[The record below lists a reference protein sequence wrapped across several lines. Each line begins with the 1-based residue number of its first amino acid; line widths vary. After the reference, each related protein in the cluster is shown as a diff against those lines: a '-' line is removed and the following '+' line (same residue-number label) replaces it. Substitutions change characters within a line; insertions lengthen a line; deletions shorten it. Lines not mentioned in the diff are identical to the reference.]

1 MFFRVGLHPDSSRIL
16 VNFLRPIASFH
27 TKIFFRMNDNEWSK
41 MTRRRA
47 GETKMDFHRR
57 RSKKIPLKMMVMCFV
72 DTGIVMT
79 IMMMIVS
86 RL

>member
-1 MFFRVGLHPDSSRIL
+1 
-16 VNFLRPIASFH
+16 
-27 TKIFFRMNDNEWSK
+27 
-41 MTRRRA
+41 
-47 GETKMDFHRR
+47 MDFHRR